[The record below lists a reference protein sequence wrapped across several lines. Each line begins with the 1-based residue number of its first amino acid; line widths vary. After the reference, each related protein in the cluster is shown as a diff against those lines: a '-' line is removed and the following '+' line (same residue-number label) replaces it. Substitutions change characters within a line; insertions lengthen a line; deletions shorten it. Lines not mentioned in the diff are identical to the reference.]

1 MPYCTQCGHQNPADA
16 RYCARCGEPIAASV
30 SEDTGGLGR
39 PLREEPSEG
48 SERGVQDTTSVMPVA
63 EDSAATK
70 PLSEEDAAALRA
82 LPQSSA
88 MLIVRRGPNEGSRFL
103 LQTDTVTAGR
113 HPDSDIFLDDITVS
127 RHHARFT
134 RGSEGW
140 QVSDNGSLNGTYVR
154 RALID
159 GPTTLQHGDEIQIG
173 KFRFVFV
180 TSQVQG

>member
-16 RYCARCGEPIAASV
+16 RYCARCGEPIATSAN
-30 SEDTGGLGR
+30 EDTGGLDR
-39 PLREEPSEG
+39 PVRDDG
-48 SERGVQDTTSVMPVA
+48 GERDGTQDTTSVMPVP
-63 EDSAATK
+63 EDSGVTK
-70 PLSEEDAAALRA
+70 TLSEEDAAALSA

-88 MLIVRRGPNEGSRFL
+88 LLIVRRGPNEGSRFL

-134 RGSEGW
+134 RDQDGW
-140 QVSDNGSLNGTYVR
+140 QVTDNGSLNGTYVR
-154 RALID
+154 RTLID
-159 GPTTLQHGDEIQIG
+159 GPTPLHHGDEIQIG
-173 KFRFVFV
+173 KFRFNFW